1 MAVNLITVRAKI
13 GKCIYRI
20 EMDQKSCSDIEK
32 EIIYQLDLKS
42 QKIEILEIYDKTNPK
57 STRPY
62 TNGNTNAH
70 TTIRC
75 N

>member
-1 MAVNLITVRAKI
+1 MAVNLITVIAKI

-20 EMDQKSCSDIEK
+20 EMDQTSCSDIEK
-32 EIIYQLDLKS
+32 EIIYQLYLKS
-42 QKIEILEIYDKTNPK
+42 QKIEILEIYDKNNPK
-57 STRPY
+57 STRY
-62 TNGNTNAH
+62 YKNGNTNAH